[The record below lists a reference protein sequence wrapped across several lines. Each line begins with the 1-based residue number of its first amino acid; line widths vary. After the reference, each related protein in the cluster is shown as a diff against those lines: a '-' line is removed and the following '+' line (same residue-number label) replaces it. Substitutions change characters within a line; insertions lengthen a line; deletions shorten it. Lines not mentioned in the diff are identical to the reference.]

1 MLTHIVLFKLADPTS
16 NNMEALQEKLMS
28 LNGKVPQL
36 RHIEVGLNVVPSDR
50 AYDVALYTKFDS
62 LEDMDAYQVHPYH
75 QEVVAYVRSVVAGSV
90 SVDYELP

>member
-16 NNMEALQEKLMS
+16 NNMEALQEKLVS